1 MSRPPTPRASF
12 KNYRVHENDNYG
24 NRVFMKTIVVAS
36 QCGTRAPRLEAW
48 AAVATSRPARP
59 RASFKNYSVHE
70 NDNYGNL
77 VFMKTIVVANQKG
90 GSGKSTITVHLAA
103 AAEQAGA
110 GPVVISDTDPQGT
123 AADWFNQR
131 KKAGIETPRY
141 SALTLSDLSG
151 RVRALSEAGAAYLFI
166 DTAPSIGAVNA
177 DLFALGDLILI
188 PLNPTPAD
196 LRALVK
202 GLPLVRQSGK
212 PFQFV
217 LTRVRPNLRN
227 NDGAAVALNALGLVL
242 TTRMHERVIYAET
255 FAHGKTA
262 LETDPKSVAA
272 QEVSA
277 LWAEINTKM

>member
-1 MSRPPTPRASF
+1 
-12 KNYRVHENDNYG
+12 
-24 NRVFMKTIVVAS
+24 MKTIV
-36 QCGTRAPRLEAW
+36 
-48 AAVATSRPARP
+48 
-59 RASFKNYSVHE
+59 
-70 NDNYGNL
+70 
-77 VFMKTIVVANQKG
+77 IANQKG

-103 AAEQAGA
+103 AAEQAGD
-110 GPVVISDTDPQGT
+110 GPAVISDTDPQGT

-131 KKAGIETPRY
+131 KKAGIDTPRY
-141 SALTLSDLSG
+141 SALSLADLSG
-151 RVRALSEAGAAYLFI
+151 RVRALNEAGASYLLI

-177 DLFALGDLILI
+177 DLFALADLILI

-227 NDGAAVALNALGLVL
+227 NDGSAMALQALGLVL
-242 TTRMHERVIYAET
+242 ATRMHERVIYAET

-262 LETDPKSVAA
+262 LETDAKGVAA
-272 QEVSA
+272 QELAA
-277 LWAEINTKM
+277 LWGEVKQKMERENS

>member
-1 MSRPPTPRASF
+1 
-12 KNYRVHENDNYG
+12 
-24 NRVFMKTIVVAS
+24 MKTIV
-36 QCGTRAPRLEAW
+36 
-48 AAVATSRPARP
+48 
-59 RASFKNYSVHE
+59 
-70 NDNYGNL
+70 
-77 VFMKTIVVANQKG
+77 IANQKG

-103 AAEQAGA
+103 AAERAGD
-110 GPVVISDTDPQGT
+110 GPAVISDTDPQGT

-131 KKAGIETPRY
+131 KKVGIDTPRY
-141 SALTLSDLSG
+141 SALSLADLSG
-151 RVRALSEAGAAYLFI
+151 RIRALSEAGASYLLI

-177 DLFALGDLILI
+177 DLFALADLILI

-227 NDGAAVALNALGLVL
+227 NDGSAVALQALGLVL
-242 TTRMHERVIYAET
+242 ATRMHERVIYAET

-262 LETDPKSVAA
+262 LETDAQGVAA
-272 QEVSA
+272 QEIAA
-277 LWAEINTKM
+277 LWGEVKQKMERENS

>member
-1 MSRPPTPRASF
+1 MLYLF
-12 KNYRVHENDNYG
+12 LENENSA
-24 NRVFMKTIVVAS
+24 NIPFMKTIV
-36 QCGTRAPRLEAW
+36 
-48 AAVATSRPARP
+48 
-59 RASFKNYSVHE
+59 
-70 NDNYGNL
+70 
-77 VFMKTIVVANQKG
+77 IANQKG

-103 AAEQAGA
+103 AAEKAGD

-131 KKAGIETPRY
+131 KKAGIDTPRY
-141 SALTLSDLSG
+141 SALTLADLEG
-151 RVRALSEAGAAYLFI
+151 RVRALGEAGAAWLFI

-177 DLFALGDLILI
+177 DLFALADLILI

-227 NDGAAVALNALGLVL
+227 NDGAAVALDALGLVL
-242 TTRMHERVIYAET
+242 TTRMHERVVFAET

-262 LETDPKSVAA
+262 LETDPKGVAA
-272 QEVSA
+272 QEASA
-277 LWAEINTKM
+277 LWTEVRRKAESENS

>member
-1 MSRPPTPRASF
+1 MVDGQVSIGNNSHFHERG
-12 KNYRVHENDNYG
+12 NYRILS
-24 NRVFMKTIVVAS
+24 FMKTIV
-36 QCGTRAPRLEAW
+36 
-48 AAVATSRPARP
+48 
-59 RASFKNYSVHE
+59 
-70 NDNYGNL
+70 
-77 VFMKTIVVANQKG
+77 IANQKG

-103 AAEQAGA
+103 AAEHAGA

-123 AADWFNQR
+123 AADWYNQR
-131 KKAGIETPRY
+131 KKAGMDTPRY
-141 SALTLSDLSG
+141 SALSLSDISG
-151 RVRALSEAGAAYLFI
+151 RIRDLSEAGAAYLLI

-177 DLFALGDLILI
+177 ELFELADLILI

-217 LTRVRPNLRN
+217 LARVRPNLRN
-227 NDGAAVALNALGLVL
+227 NDGAAVALNALGLVM

-262 LETDPKSVAA
+262 LETEPKGVAA
-272 QEVSA
+272 QEARA
-277 LWAEINTKM
+277 LWAEVRDKVENENS

>member
-1 MSRPPTPRASF
+1 MQ
-12 KNYRVHENDNYG
+12 
-24 NRVFMKTIVVAS
+24 TIV
-36 QCGTRAPRLEAW
+36 
-48 AAVATSRPARP
+48 
-59 RASFKNYSVHE
+59 
-70 NDNYGNL
+70 
-77 VFMKTIVVANQKG
+77 IANQKG

-103 AAEQAGA
+103 AAEKAGD
-110 GPVVISDTDPQGT
+110 GPAVISDTDPQGT

-131 KKAGIETPRY
+131 KKGGIDTPRY
-141 SALTLSDLSG
+141 APLSLDDLIGKVKALDQ
-151 RVRALSEAGAAYLFI
+151 AGASYLFI

-177 DLFALGDLILI
+177 DLFKLADLILI

-227 NDGAAVALNALGLVL
+227 NDGAAVALDALGLVL
-242 TTRMHERVIYAET
+242 DTRMHERVIYAET

-262 LETDPKSVAA
+262 LETDAKGTAA
-272 QEVSA
+272 HEITA
-277 LWAEINTKM
+277 LWGEVKDKLESDKKIERE